1 MDIELKVEG
10 MHCQACVRRV
20 QKALEKAAGVEVVEV
35 MVGQV
40 RARGDR
46 AQVEEAVTKA
56 GFSVAG

>member
-20 QKALEKAAGVEVVEV
+20 QKALEKAVGVEVIEV
-35 MVGQV
+35 TVGQV

-46 AQVEEAVTKA
+46 SQVEDAVTKA

>member
-1 MDIELKVEG
+1 
-10 MHCQACVRRV
+10 VRRV